1 MSAER
6 IQSVT
11 VNCDCEKVEL
21 EILGLNPEYIACH
34 CQLCQLIHAG
44 PGFGAHFNDIKFI
57 RGEGSIKTYFSGKV
71 PMAIWHSCDVC
82 GSRLFFK
89 FLDKYWNS
97 EIDQYVLSVGI
108 LNGNANSKEVAKNLK
123 MVREAFCDEKPPYY
137 SFKEDTEKL
146 DSVGAIERYLKL
158 SKAEENEKVLKE
170 WKALA
175 PKELLEKYWS

>member
-1 MSAER
+1 MCDER
-6 IQSVT
+6 IPKVT

-21 EILGLNPEYIACH
+21 EILGLNPEFTVCH

-44 PGFGAHFNDIKFI
+44 PGFGAHFNAIKFI

-71 PMAIWHSCDVC
+71 PMAIWHSCEVC

-97 EIDQYVLSVGI
+97 KNDQYVLSLGI
-108 LNGNANSKEVAKNLK
+108 LNGNANSKEITKKLK
-123 MVREAFCDEKPPYY
+123 MVKEAFYDEKPAYY
-137 SFKEDTEKL
+137 NFSEDTEKL
-146 DSVGAIERYLKL
+146 DSVGTIERYLKL

-170 WKALA
+170 WKALV
-175 PKELLEKYWS
+175 PKELYSCIP